1 MKSGKEQVNTN
12 EVAENISL
20 DIQKTF
26 ALVDKAVKNLKKKK
40 KNITI
45 KEINNL
51 PVAEAYRILLSGLR
65 FGYVN
70 LKENNVF
77 KHAHSS
83 SISTSAPATS
93 KVLRL
98 SQ

>member
-1 MKSGKEQVNTN
+1 MNSN
-12 EVAENISL
+12 EVAEGISL
-20 DIQKTF
+20 DIQRTF
-26 ALVDKAVKNLKKKK
+26 ALVDKAIRSLKKKK
-40 KNITI
+40 KNLTI
-45 KEINNL
+45 KELNSL
-51 PVAEAYRILLSGLR
+51 PIAEAYRILLGGLR

-70 LKENNVF
+70 LKEGGTF